1 MEESARRLSKVHD
14 IEYSVLRSTGRTHS
28 LERETQFS
36 DLVCDVMVPALHS
49 TYMKIK
55 SNKQF

>member
-14 IEYSVLRSTGRTHS
+14 TEYSVLSSMSRAHI
-28 LERETQFS
+28 LESETQFS
-36 DLVCDVMVPALHS
+36 DLVCDIMVPALHP